1 VTLLRTRSITRLR
14 PSASGFDADG
24 DPVTATTTA
33 TEITGVLLAP
43 RTDLG
48 SLGEVNGRGRNGV
61 VVGFTAY
68 FRPGSDVTRFDL
80 FEIDGAKWKVT
91 GEPGPWVGHMVGG
104 IEVALERA
112 EG

>member
-1 VTLLRTRSITRLR
+1 MTLLRTRSITRLR

-48 SLGEVNGRGRNGV
+48 SLGEVNGQPQRRRRRLHRLLPAGV
-61 VVGFTAY
+61 RRDQV
-68 FRPGSDVTRFDL
+68 RPVRDRRRQVEGDRR
-80 FEIDGAKWKVT
+80 
-91 GEPGPWVGHMVGG
+91 PGPWVGHMVGG